1 MYKIGKMILPEGI
14 QIRVRNAPILFSPYQ
29 GLQAR
34 DFMIAKEP
42 ATIPV
47 GMYVTGEDLPAGT
60 YTLTS
65 KEYASIWL
73 YRDREGNN
81 FDTMYSLEEPDFK
94 IGKIIL
100 PEGIMICVKNAS
112 VTFEAYKGLGF

>member
-1 MYKIGKMILPEGI
+1 
-14 QIRVRNAPILFSPYQ
+14 
-29 GLQAR
+29 
-34 DFMIAKEP
+34 MIAKESAAIP
-42 ATIPV
+42 AGVYI
-47 GMYVTGEDLPAGT
+47 TGEDIPAGT

-65 KEYASIWL
+65 EEYATIWL

-81 FDTMYSLEEPDFK
+81 FDTMYSLEKPDFK

-100 PEGIMICVKNAS
+100 PEGIMICVKDAN